1 MIKIL
6 FVCLGNIC
14 RSPTADG
21 LMRQLVTEAGL
32 ADKIQID
39 SAGTSGMH
47 TGKGPDARTQAI
59 AKEKGCDLSQLQA
72 RQFVAEDFNKFD
84 YILAMDNSNLDNILN
99 LASSA
104 EDKAKAQLFL
114 NFSDSNLTQVPDP
127 YYGGEE
133 DFYQVFDLIHTT
145 CKQLLSHLRNEHAL

>member
-21 LMRQLVTEAGL
+21 LMRQLVAEAGL

-47 TGKGPDARTQAI
+47 TGKGPDARTQAV

-84 YILAMDNSNLDNILN
+84 YILAMDNSNLDNILS
-99 LASSA
+99 LASSE

-114 NFSDSNLTQVPDP
+114 NFSDSDLTQVPDP

-133 DFYQVFDLIHTT
+133 GFYQVFDLIHTT
-145 CKQLLSHLRNEHAL
+145 CEQLLSHLRNEHAL

>member
-21 LMRQLVTEAGL
+21 LMRQLVVDAGL

-47 TGKGPDARTQAI
+47 TGKGPDARTQAV

-84 YILAMDNSNLDNILN
+84 YILAMDNSNLDNILS
-99 LASSA
+99 LASSE

-114 NFSDSNLTQVPDP
+114 NFSDSDLTQVPDP

-133 DFYQVFDLIHTT
+133 GFYQVFDLIHTT
-145 CKQLLSHLRNEHAL
+145 CEQLLSHLRNEHAL